1 MPTIAE
7 AFDIALEMHRAGNFP
22 GAEQLYRQILD
33 VEPRH
38 SNALHL
44 LGVLLHQQGQNETA
58 LQLIQRAIAL
68 DSTAPAFFS
77 NLGEVY
83 RALRRM
89 DEAVAAQRQA
99 LRIDPNFVEA
109 HNNLGVAL
117 DALGR
122 YEEAVAAY
130 QSALQLRPNFAQV
143 HNNLGNA
150 LRDLQ
155 QLDQAIVCYQRA
167 LQLDPSFA
175 AGYNNYGNAVQLQG
189 RIDEA
194 IALYHHALKL
204 KPDFA
209 EVHYNLGNA
218 LKDKQQLLAATECY
232 ELAAR
237 LKPDYAEAHNNLG
250 NILHSLARRREALDH
265 YRVALKV
272 KPDYAE
278 ARSNLL
284 FALNYDPSI
293 DDDAMFAEHRRF
305 GEVHDL
311 PHLSPTFSNSR
322 DPNRRLRI
330 GYVSPDFRR
339 HPVAYFIEP
348 ILQQHNLQELEVF
361 LYSQADRFDDVTERI
376 RALPHHWRDILHV
389 NDKKSAEMIR
399 ADQIDIL
406 VDLAGHTAQN
416 RLLVFALRPAPVQVT
431 YLGFPNTT
439 GMKSIQYLL
448 TDSVTDPEDEP
459 ALYTE
464 EIVRLSAGY
473 CCFLP
478 PPEARA
484 VNPLPAL
491 SRGYITFGSL
501 HTLPKLNSG
510 VIDLWCEILRA
521 VPNSR
526 LLLFRDTLE
535 GTTGERFAREFAERG
550 VPTERVEIRHKI
562 PAGGLHL
569 PVYEDIDIALDT
581 FPWCGHTTACES
593 IWMGVP
599 IVTLRGHRHA
609 GRLVTS
615 VLQSA
620 GLPDWVTTTPAEYVQ
635 RAVRAASDLDAL
647 AKLRQNLRQVV
658 AASALCDTARFTRSI
673 EQAYR
678 QIWQAWCTNAA
689 PRIGE

>member
-1 MPTIAE
+1 VPTIAE

-22 GAEQLYRQILD
+22 GAEQIYRQILEVD
-33 VEPRH
+33 PRH
-38 SNALHL
+38 ANSLHL

-58 LQLIQRAIAL
+58 LQLIEAAVAI
-68 DSTAPAFFS
+68 DPTAPAFFS

-83 RALRRM
+83 RALGRL
-89 DEAVAAQRQA
+89 DDAVASQRQA
-99 LRIDPNFVEA
+99 LRIDPRFVEA
-109 HNNLGVAL
+109 YNNLGVAL
-117 DALGR
+117 DAQGNF
-122 YEEAVAAY
+122 EEAVTAY
-130 QSALQLRPNFAQV
+130 QQALQLRPDFSQV

-155 QLDQAIVCYQRA
+155 QLDQAIVCYRRS
-167 LQLDPSFA
+167 LQLDPNFA
-175 AGYNNYGNAVQLQG
+175 AAYNNFGNAVQLQG
-189 RIDEA
+189 HIDDA
-194 IALYHHALKL
+194 IVLYNHALSL

-218 LKDKQQLLAATECY
+218 LKDKQQLLEATKKY

-237 LKPDYAEAHNNLG
+237 LKPDYPEAHNNLG
-250 NILHSLARRREALDH
+250 NILHSLGRRSEALDH
-265 YRVALKV
+265 YRVALRV
-272 KPDYAE
+272 KRDYAE

-293 DDDAMFAEHRRF
+293 DDESLFVEHRRY

-311 PHLSPTFSNSR
+311 PNLSPVYPNSR
-322 DPNRRLRI
+322 DPGRRLRI

-348 ILQQHNLQELEVF
+348 ILQHHSSQETEVF
-361 LYSQADRFDDVTERI
+361 LYSQAERFDDVTARI
-376 RALPHHWRDILHV
+376 RTLPHAWRDIRHQS
-389 NDKKSAEMIR
+389 DKRAAEMIR
-399 ADQIDIL
+399 ADQVDIL

-416 RLLVFALRPAPVQVT
+416 RLLVFALRSAPLQVT

-459 ALYTE
+459 ARYTE
-464 EIVRLSAGY
+464 EVVRLSAGY

-478 PPEARA
+478 PPEARE

-491 SRGYITFGSL
+491 SRGYVTFGSL
-501 HTLPKLNSG
+501 HTLPKLNAG
-510 VIDLWCEILRA
+510 VLELWCEILRA
-521 VPNSR
+521 VPQSC

-535 GTTGERFAREFAERG
+535 GATGESFAREFAERG
-550 VPTERVEIRHKI
+550 IPVERVEIRHKI

-569 PVYEDIDIALDT
+569 PVYEDIDITLDT

-593 IWMGVP
+593 LWMGVP

-635 RAVRAASDLDAL
+635 RAVRAAADVEAL
-647 AKLRQNLRQVV
+647 AQLRQSLRPMV
-658 AASALCDTARFTRSI
+658 AASALCDAARFTRSI
-673 EQAYR
+673 EEAYR
-678 QIWQAWCTNAA
+678 QIWRTWCADAA
-689 PRIGE
+689 PRAGE